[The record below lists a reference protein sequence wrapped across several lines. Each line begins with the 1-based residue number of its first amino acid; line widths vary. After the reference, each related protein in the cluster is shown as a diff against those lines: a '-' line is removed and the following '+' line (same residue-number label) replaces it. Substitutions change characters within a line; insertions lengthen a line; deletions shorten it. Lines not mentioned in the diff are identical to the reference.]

1 MISFPRLAHI
11 CGEHDT
17 QCLCKLFFSEENVQ
31 LKQSLDEKTEALDLL
46 IQEHQSVK
54 AELEQALTKLKV
66 AEDENQSLI
75 DRWMLEKMKDAE
87 RLNEVP
93 CFPFI
98 AESACFQYTISEITD
113 GSSILL
119 VACQINWH

>member
-1 MISFPRLAHI
+1 MQDF
-11 CGEHDT
+11 C
-17 QCLCKLFFSEENVQ
+17 SEENAQ
-31 LKQSLDEKTEALDLL
+31 LEQSLDEKTKALDLL
-46 IQEHQSVK
+46 IQEHQTVK

-93 CFPFI
+93 CFPLF
-98 AESACFQYTISEITD
+98 
-113 GSSILL
+113 LL
-119 VACQINWH
+119 KMHVPSM